1 MLIRL
6 HVSVHL
12 AWVTI
17 TLLGPPQEAK
27 ARYDAEADLRGA
39 REAAVEAASAQQ
51 AKDASAMQRR
61 QAATLVIQ
69 VRVWCSGYHS
79 LNMHVDVRLQRAQQ
93 QDEHAVV

>member
-6 HVSVHL
+6 HVSVHM
-12 AWVTI
+12 ACDNY
-17 TLLGPPQEAK
+17 GPPQEAK
-27 ARYDAEADLRGA
+27 ARYDAEAELRGA

-69 VRVWCSGYHS
+69 VRVLCPGYHFRY
-79 LNMHVDVRLQRAQQ
+79 MHIIVRLQRAQQ
-93 QDEHAVV
+93 KDEHAVV